1 ASNLYI
7 AQHRFT
13 PSPNFLLNIIQLFRI
28 FKLRS
33 MIVKAECLV
42 GMILRRL
49 PLSVYGRACAC
60 KSQSINR

>member
-13 PSPNFLLNIIQLFRI
+13 PSPNFLLNIIPLFRF
-28 FKLRS
+28 FKLHS
-33 MIVKAECLV
+33 MIVKAECFV

-49 PLSVYGRACAC
+49 PLSVCGTWEVTID
-60 KSQSINR
+60 QSIN